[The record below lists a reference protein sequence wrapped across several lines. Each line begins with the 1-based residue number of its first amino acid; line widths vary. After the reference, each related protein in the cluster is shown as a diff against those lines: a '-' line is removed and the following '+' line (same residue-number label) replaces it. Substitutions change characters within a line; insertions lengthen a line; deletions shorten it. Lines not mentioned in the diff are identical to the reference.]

1 MDGWMDLVFFSFCSF
16 SLSLPFFNSSLSLSL
31 PFIEKATSC
40 LIPPTSSLDN
50 KSTNATKII
59 TNNIHTPQKE
69 RVLGGD

>member
-1 MDGWMDLVFFSFCSF
+1 MDLVFFLFV
-16 SLSLPFFNSSLSLSL
+16 LLSLSFL
-31 PFIEKATSC
+31 FIEK
-40 LIPPTSSLDN
+40 LVPPTSSLDN